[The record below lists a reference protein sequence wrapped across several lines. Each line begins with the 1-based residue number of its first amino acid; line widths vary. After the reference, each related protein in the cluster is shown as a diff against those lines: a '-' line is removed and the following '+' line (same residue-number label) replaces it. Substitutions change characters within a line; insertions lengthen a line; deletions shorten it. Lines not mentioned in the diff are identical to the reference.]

1 MVKIPADAFRAFTE
15 ALAKDTVEDLLII
28 ADGSRRSKITEA
40 ETRSLD
46 TGEMMLKRGFA
57 ALSEILGPL
66 QNSNS
71 QTADT
76 AYWALYDVMMGA
88 YVIGSRGV
96 VDEIKIV
103 DGPRVGL
110 NREAGKANGE
120 IKKQEAGEWH
130 ARALPLARKIRRE
143 QPEISQQRL
152 AKEISFTLD
161 DLAPDIPQ
169 ITLKIRDW
177 ERDGSLIK
185 RSR

>member
-1 MVKIPADAFRAFTE
+1 MVKIPAADALRAFPRTLGK
-15 ALAKDTVEDLLII
+15 ATVEDLSLI
-28 ADGSRRSKITEA
+28 AQHAKRSKITEA
-40 ETRSLD
+40 EARSLD
-46 TGEMMLKRGFA
+46 MGKKMLDRGFA
-57 ALSEILGPL
+57 ALVEILAPL
-66 QNSNS
+66 QNAEA
-71 QTADT
+71 ADA
-76 AYWALYDVMMGA
+76 AYWALQDVMLGA

-152 AKEISFTLD
+152 AKEISFKLD